1 MNNSTPIRIGLVGA
15 GGIAQTYA
23 QAAAVCSAVKF
34 VGVADVREA
43 SAQDMASKL
52 GCPAFADHESLYQ
65 ATQCEAVVICSP
77 PSTHADLCEWFLQ
90 RNVHVLCEK
99 PLAPNLKDCQRIVD
113 AANASEALLT
123 MASKFRYVEDVAR
136 AKQFLNEGLIGEVV
150 LFENAFTSRVDMVNR
165 WNSNPEISG
174 GGVLIDNGT
183 HSVDIMRFLLGPLAE
198 LQVIEGL
205 RVQPISVEDTV
216 KIYLKS
222 EAGVMGSVDLSWSI
236 NKELSDYIRIYGSE
250 GTISI
255 GWKESK
261 YRRAADKDWT
271 VFGRG
276 YDKVQAFSSQLTNF
290 ARAAHGLES
299 LEITLDDAVASVEV
313 VDAAYRAL
321 RAAKWLP
328 ITRQFVPAA

>member
-1 MNNSTPIRIGLVGA
+1 MQNLPPLRIGLIGA
-15 GGIAQTYA
+15 GAIAQTYA
-23 QAAAVCSAVKF
+23 QAAAVCPAVQF
-34 VGVADVREA
+34 VGVADVRETN
-43 SAQDMASKL
+43 AQEMAEKL
-52 GCPAFADHESLYQ
+52 GCAAFPNHEAMFSQ
-65 ATQCEAVVICSP
+65 TQCDAVVICAP
-77 PSTHADLCEWFLQ
+77 PITHADLCEWFLQ

-99 PLAPNLKDCQRIVD
+99 PLAPNVTDCQRIVD
-113 AANASEALLT
+113 AAHASSALLT
-123 MASKFRYVEDVAR
+123 MASKFRYVEDVAC
-136 AKQFLNEGLIGEVV
+136 AKKLLNDGLIGEVV

-165 WNSNPEISG
+165 WNSNPAISG

-261 YRRAADKDWT
+261 YRRATDKEWT

-290 ARAAHGLES
+290 ARAARGLEP
-299 LEITLDDAVASVEV
+299 LEITLDDAIASVEV

-321 RAAKWLP
+321 LSAKWLP
-328 ITRQFVPAA
+328 ITRQLVPAA